1 MLQEVNNKM
10 KGCMINQPIMEHKIS
25 ILRNKN
31 TSPKIFREV
40 VSEISTILCY
50 EAMNNEKLEIKE
62 IETPLM
68 KTQVKQLNEANYVF
82 IPILRAGLGML
93 EGAYKIIS
101 NAKVG
106 QIGIFREGENLEP
119 IPYFVNLPNDIS
131 EKQIIILEPVLA
143 TGGTLLKALEI
154 LSKTINEEKIKIL
167 CITASKE
174 GIEIIEEKYPK
185 VQIICGSMDTMND
198 NGRIIPGL
206 GDAGDRI
213 FGTIDL

>member
-1 MLQEVNNKM
+1 M
-10 KGCMINQPIMEHKIS
+10 KAYMINQPIMEHKIN

-31 TSPKIFREV
+31 TSSKVFREV
-40 VSEISTILCY
+40 VSEIATILCY
-50 EAMNNEKLEIKE
+50 EAMHNAKLESKE

-68 KTQVKQLNEANYVF
+68 KTQIKQLNEANYVF

-106 QIGIFREGENLEP
+106 QIGICRGGENLEP
-119 IPYFVNLPNDIS
+119 ISYFVNLPNDIY
-131 EKQIIILEPVLA
+131 EKEIIILEPVLA
-143 TGGTLLKALEI
+143 TGGTLLKALDI
-154 LSKTINEEKIKIL
+154 LYKTINEENIKIL

-174 GIEIIEEKYPK
+174 GIEIIEEKYPN
-185 VQIICGSMDTMND
+185 VQIICGSMDRMNEK
-198 NGRIIPGL
+198 GRIIPGL

-213 FGTIDL
+213 FRTIDL

>member
-1 MLQEVNNKM
+1 
-10 KGCMINQPIMEHKIS
+10 MEHKIG

-31 TSPKIFREV
+31 TSPKDFRETV
-40 VSEISTILCY
+40 AEIATILCY
-50 EAMNNEKLEIKE
+50 EAMKNAKLEIEE

-68 KTQVKQLNEANYVF
+68 KTQIKQLEEKNFVF

-93 EGAYKIIS
+93 EGAYKIIPHAS
-101 NAKVG
+101 VG
-106 QIGIFREGENLEP
+106 QIGIYRDSENLEP
-119 IPYFVNLPNDIS
+119 IPYFTKLPNDVY
-131 EKQIIILEPVLA
+131 EKEILILEPVLA

-154 LSKTINEEKIKIL
+154 LCKTIPEEKIKIL

-174 GIEIIEEKYPK
+174 GIEKIEEKYPN
-185 VQIICGSMDTMND
+185 VQIICGTIDKMNE

-213 FGTIDL
+213 FGTLDL